1 MESQN
6 FVSLRCPFPPEGFHL
21 CRMSRSFRICLLV
34 SACLLAGTTL
44 ANEFW
49 LQPAQFFIAPNTML
63 TLRVLVGTNFAG
75 TRWTGRSNRVTQVAH
90 FAPTGFTDL
99 TAATTATDTLQPTL
113 TLRQAGTHVVTLAT
127 NNAFLTLEA
136 DQFNSYLK
144 AEGLDYMLLERQRR
158 GSLQLPG
165 REAYRRCAKTLIAV
179 GNPSASDTARAWS
192 RPTGMP
198 LELVT
203 EQNPYVL
210 KSGASF
216 TVRVLAEGQPK
227 PGQLVQVW
235 QRSPGQA
242 GRVFKLYSNQN
253 GRVLF
258 RLTEP
263 GEYLLSTVHMVPA
276 RLAEADWQTT
286 WSSLTFGFRPVSG
299 R

>member
-1 MESQN
+1 MA
-6 FVSLRCPFPPEGFHL
+6 
-21 CRMSRSFRICLLV
+21 
-34 SACLLAGTTL
+34 ACLLAGASL
-44 ANEFW
+44 AGEFW
-49 LQPAQFFIAPNTML
+49 LQPSQFFAAPGTTL
-63 TLRVLVGTNFAG
+63 TLRVLVGTAFAG
-75 TRWTGRSNRVTQVAH
+75 TQWAGKSSRVTQLVH
-90 FAPTGFTDL
+90 FAPAGYTNLLPGA
-99 TAATTATDTLQPTL
+99 TAPDTLHPVVHLQQP
-113 TLRQAGTHVVTLAT
+113 GTHLVALTT
-127 NNAFLTLEA
+127 NNAFLTLDA
-136 DQFNSYLK
+136 DRFNSYLK
-144 AEGLDYMLLERQRR
+144 AAGLDYILLERQRR

-165 REAYRRCAKTLIAV
+165 REAYRRCAKTLLAV
-179 GNPSASDTARAWS
+179 GSPSASDTARTWS

-198 LELVT
+198 LELVP
-203 EQNPYVL
+203 EQNPYTL
-210 KSGASF
+210 KAGASF
-216 TVRVLAEGQPK
+216 TVRVLAEGQPR

-276 RLAEADWQTT
+276 RLPEADWQTT